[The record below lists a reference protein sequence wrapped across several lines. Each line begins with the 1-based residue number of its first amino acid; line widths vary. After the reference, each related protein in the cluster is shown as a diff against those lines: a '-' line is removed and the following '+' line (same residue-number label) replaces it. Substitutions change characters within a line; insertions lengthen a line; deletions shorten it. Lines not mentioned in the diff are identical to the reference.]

1 MHMSPFV
8 GKSTTTTTNKMN
20 ESFNKYNPLAEIWTL
35 ANIYRRK
42 GMYST
47 QNIPQNRIEGNN
59 SQFILWGHHYSD
71 AKTRQKHYLKKYIQ
85 TYRLTLFMNI
95 NAKTCNNISTHT
107 IQEYIKRIIYTWN
120 GRQVSLKRPNW

>member
-20 ESFNKYNPLAEIWTL
+20 KSSNKYNPLAEIWTL

-42 GMYST
+42 GMNST
-47 QNIPQNRIEGNN
+47 QNIPQNRIEGTN

-71 AKTRQKHYLKKYIQ
+71 AKTRPKHY
-85 TYRLTLFMNI
+85 
-95 NAKTCNNISTHT
+95 
-107 IQEYIKRIIYTWN
+107 
-120 GRQVSLKRPNW
+120 